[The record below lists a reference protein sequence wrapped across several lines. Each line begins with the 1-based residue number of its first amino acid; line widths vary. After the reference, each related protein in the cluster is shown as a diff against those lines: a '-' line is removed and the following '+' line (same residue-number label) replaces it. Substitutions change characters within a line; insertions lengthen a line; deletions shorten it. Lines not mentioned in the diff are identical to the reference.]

1 MYDFDKSWREA
12 TDIVAALQEKMR
24 QIEEEQSDLDVKREL
39 ARWLARFDPLAA
51 ELGMLREEANRGG
64 G

>member
-1 MYDFDKSWREA
+1 MYDHDKSWREA
-12 TDIVAALQEKMR
+12 AEMAAALQEKVR
-24 QIEEEQSDLDVKREL
+24 KIEEEQSDLDVKREL

-51 ELGMLREEANRGG
+51 QLGVLREEANRGG

>member
-1 MYDFDKSWREA
+1 MYDFEKSWREA
-12 TDIVAALQEKMR
+12 AALAASLQEKVR

-39 ARWLARFDPLAA
+39 ARWLSRFEPLAA
-51 ELGMLREEANRGG
+51 ELAVLREESNRGG

>member
-1 MYDFDKSWREA
+1 MYDFEKSWREA
-12 TDIVAALQEKMR
+12 AALAASLQEKVR

-39 ARWLARFDPLAA
+39 ARWLSRFEALAA
-51 ELGMLREEANRGG
+51 ELGVLREEANRGG